1 MIPKNLTEEDILKA
15 IQEVDVG
22 GIPSKCHS
30 TQWSLLH
37 DSKYYLPKY
46 LVSIANNF
54 RNGEEWGLDDSSGGS
69 EANQLGL
76 RR

>member
-1 MIPKNLTEEDILKA
+1 MIP
-15 IQEVDVG
+15 
-22 GIPSKCHS
+22 
-30 TQWSLLH
+30 
-37 DSKYYLPKY
+37 KYYLPKY

-54 RNGEEWGLDDSSGGS
+54 RNGEEWALDNSSGGS